1 LRHIQLEDT
10 FIFLLYSWSLRSI
23 EHYIWQAELK
33 GRSFLCRTAASFVS
47 ALIGIIPKDPVLPK
61 DFESNKESSGALIV
75 VGSYVPKTTKQ
86 VEELQSQHNQNLR
99 SIEISVEKVAL
110 KSSEVRDEEIRRA
123 VEMAD
128 AFLRAGRETL
138 IMSSRELITGKSCS
152 LSQIFIYLCRWY
164 KIMTEEY
171 HH

>member
-1 LRHIQLEDT
+1 MLCMLC
-10 FIFLLYSWSLRSI
+10 LLSS
-23 EHYIWQAELK
+23 
-33 GRSFLCRTAASFVS
+33 
-47 ALIGIIPKDPVLPK
+47 
-61 DFESNKESSGALIV
+61 SND
-75 VGSYVPKTTKQ
+75 Q
-86 VEELQSQHNQNLR
+86 Q
-99 SIEISVEKVAL
+99 ISVEKVAL
-110 KSSEVRDEEIRRA
+110 KSSEVRDEEISRA